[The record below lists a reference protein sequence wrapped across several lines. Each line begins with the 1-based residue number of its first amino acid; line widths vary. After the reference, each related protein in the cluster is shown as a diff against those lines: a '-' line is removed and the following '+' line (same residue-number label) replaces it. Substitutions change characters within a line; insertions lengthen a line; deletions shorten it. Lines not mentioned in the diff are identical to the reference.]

1 MYDDEEEQQQVR
13 TSPYAS
19 PMHNFA
25 GSIILLTNPDQE
37 LHKLELT
44 FRNIVLD
51 RKGNPTKVGTPLMN
65 DEGVRSVIGQVQAIV
80 SQVTVMSNLD
90 DKVRNS
96 LRDFLADTIAKD
108 LMLNR
113 KKYGIVN
120 SSARDRI
127 FMESIT
133 MAVITMNRAA
143 DEGERKFWK
152 GSQQE
157 IITHGNMP
165 GVKGGLL
172 TRALG
177 WGGK

>member
-1 MYDDEEEQQQVR
+1 MDEDDRQPVQS
-13 TSPYAS
+13 SPYAS
-19 PMHNFA
+19 PMHNYA

-51 RKGNPTKVGTPLMN
+51 KKGNATAVGVPLMN

-90 DKVRNS
+90 VRVRDS

-113 KKYGIVN
+113 MKYGIVN

-127 FMESIT
+127 FMEAIS
-133 MAVITMNRAA
+133 MAIITMNRAA

-157 IITHGNMP
+157 IITHGTAP
-165 GVKGGLL
+165 GGKGGLMQ
-172 TRALG
+172 RALG
-177 WGGK
+177 WGK

>member
-1 MYDDEEEQQQVR
+1 
-13 TSPYAS
+13 
-19 PMHNFA
+19 MHNFA

-51 RKGNPTKVGTPLMN
+51 KKGNPTQVGTPLMN
-65 DEGVRSVIGQVQAIV
+65 DEGVRSVIGQVQSIV

-90 DKVRNS
+90 DEVRDS

-113 KKYGIVN
+113 AKYQIEN
-120 SSARDRI
+120 ASARDRI
-127 FMESIT
+127 FMEAIA
-133 MAVITMNRAA
+133 MAIITMNRAA
-143 DEGERKFWK
+143 NEGERKFWK

-165 GVKGGLL
+165 GGAKGGLL

>member
-1 MYDDEEEQQQVR
+1 MDEDDRQPVSS
-13 TSPYAS
+13 SPYAS

-25 GSIILLTNPDQE
+25 GSIILLTNPESE

-51 RKGNPTKVGTPLMN
+51 RKGKPTAVGTPLMN

-90 DKVRNS
+90 VKTRDS

-127 FMESIT
+127 FMEAVS

-157 IITHGNMP
+157 IITHGIAP
-165 GVKGGLL
+165 GAKGGLL

>member
-1 MYDDEEEQQQVR
+1 MQPEQQPRPIQS
-13 TSPYAS
+13 SPYAS

-25 GSIILLTNPDQE
+25 GSIILLTNPDNE

-51 RKGNPTKVGTPLMN
+51 KKGNPSPVGTPLMN

-90 DKVRNS
+90 DNVRDS

-113 KKYGIVN
+113 AKYEIEN

-127 FMESIT
+127 FMEAIS
-133 MAVITMNRAA
+133 MAIITMNRAA
-143 DEGERKFWK
+143 NEGERKFWK

-157 IITHGNMP
+157 IFTHGSMP
-165 GVKGGLL
+165 GAKNGIL

-177 WGGK
+177 WGAK

>member
-1 MYDDEEEQQQVR
+1 MDDEPQAVR
-13 TSPYAS
+13 SSPYAS

-25 GSIILLTNPDQE
+25 GSIILLTNPDNE
-37 LHKLELT
+37 IHKLELT
-44 FRNIVLD
+44 FRNIILD
-51 RKGNPTKVGTPLMN
+51 KKGNATQVGKPLMN
-65 DEGVRSVIGQVQAIV
+65 DEGVRSVIGQVQALV

-90 DKVRNS
+90 ARTRDA

-113 KKYGIVN
+113 SRYGIEN

-127 FMESIT
+127 FMEAVA

-157 IITHGNMP
+157 IITHGGGNQS
-165 GVKGGLL
+165 KGGVL

-177 WGGK
+177 WGRS

>member
-1 MYDDEEEQQQVR
+1 MEEQQPQQVIK

-25 GSIILLTNPDQE
+25 GSIILLTNPDSE

-44 FRNIVLD
+44 FRNIILD
-51 RKGNPTKVGTPLMN
+51 KKGNQIKVGEPLMN
-65 DEGVRSVIGQVQAIV
+65 DEGVRSIIGQTQSIV

-90 DKVRNS
+90 DRTRDA

-113 KKYGIVN
+113 ARYKIRNK
-120 SSARDRI
+120 SARDRI
-127 FMESIT
+127 FMESIS
-133 MAVITMNRAA
+133 MAIITMNRAA

-157 IITHGNMP
+157 IFTHGGPPP
-165 GVKGGLL
+165 GKGGLL
-172 TRALG
+172 TRAMG

>member
-1 MYDDEEEQQQVR
+1 MEQEQQQQQPVR
-13 TSPYAS
+13 SSPYAS

-44 FRNIVLD
+44 FRNVILD
-51 RKGNPTKVGTPLMN
+51 KEGNAKHVGIPLMN
-65 DEGVRSVIGQVQAIV
+65 DEGVRSIIGQVQAIV

-113 KKYGIVN
+113 KKYAIVN

-165 GVKGGLL
+165 GSKGGLL

>member
-1 MYDDEEEQQQVR
+1 MEENPTPVES
-13 TSPYAS
+13 SPYAS

-25 GSIILLTNPDQE
+25 GSIILLTNPESE

-44 FRNIVLD
+44 FRNIILD
-51 RKGNPTKVGTPLMN
+51 RKGNAKFVGEPLMN
-65 DEGVRSVIGQVQAIV
+65 DDGVRSVIGQVQALV

-90 DKVRNS
+90 ARTRDS

-113 KKYGIVN
+113 KKYDIIN

-127 FMESIT
+127 FMEAVS

-157 IITHGNMP
+157 IITHGSAP
-165 GVKGGLL
+165 SGRGGGLL

-177 WGGK
+177 WGK